1 MGKKKTT
8 KVQPFVSIITPT
20 FNRRPFIPTMIECY
34 KNQTYPKNRMEWI
47 IVDDGSDKIED
58 LIRKENFPEDQ
69 VKYISLPQKVNLG
82 KKRNI
87 CHQHSKGSI
96 LVYMDDDDYYP
107 PERVSHAVEMLLA
120 HPEAMAAGSSEIYIY
135 FKHIQ
140 KMYQFGPYMPNHAT
154 AGTFAFRRELLN
166 NTAYQDEAAIA
177 EERAFLK
184 NYTVPM
190 VQLDPM
196 KTILVFSHIHNTYDK
211 KKLLETPDPRTVKE
225 SSKTVDMFIKFT
237 SEASIK
243 KYFLKDIDKQL
254 ANYDPGDPK
263 WKPEVFEQMKV
274 IQKERDEMIRKMQLQ
289 QQQQQMQQQQNL
301 GENPKI
307 MINETGKPPRELSMP
322 EIIQVIQQLQERI
335 QMLESQTSNP
345 LQFQNTMIE
354 SQQKQLLEDKLA
366 AFEME
371 NKFLKE
377 RISALQ
383 NENRKLLETQK
394 IPPPPGLPMPTPST
408 TIIENIATR
417 LKNDHEITL
426 TF

>member
-1 MGKKKTT
+1 
-8 KVQPFVSIITPT
+8 
-20 FNRRPFIPTMIECY
+20 
-34 KNQTYPKNRMEWI
+34 
-47 IVDDGSDKIED
+47 
-58 LIRKENFPEDQ
+58 
-69 VKYISLPQKVNLG
+69 
-82 KKRNI
+82 
-87 CHQHSKGSI
+87 
-96 LVYMDDDDYYP
+96 MDDDDYYP

-166 NTAYQDEAAIA
+166 ESAYQDEAAIA

-190 VQLDPM
+190 VQLDPL

-225 SSKTVDMFIKFT
+225 SPKTIDMFIRYQ
-237 SEASIK
+237 SEAPIK
-243 KYFLKDIDKQL
+243 KYFLQDIDKQL

-274 IQKERDEMIRKMQLQ
+274 IQKERDEMIRKMQQ
-289 QQQQQMQQQQNL
+289 EQQMQQQQQQQQSF
-301 GENPKI
+301 GENSKI
-307 MINETGKPPRELSMP
+307 MINEPGKPPRELSMP

-335 QMLESQTSNP
+335 QTLESQQVQNQNP
-345 LQFQNTMIE
+345 LQSQNIMIE
-354 SQQKQLLEDKLA
+354 NQRKQLLEDKVT

-371 NKFLKE
+371 NKYLKE

-383 NENRKLLETQK
+383 NENKKLLETQK
-394 IPPPPGLPMPTPST
+394 ILPPPGISMPTSST
-408 TIIENIATR
+408 LPPTIIENVEIR
-417 LKNDHEITL
+417 LKSEPEITL

>member
-1 MGKKKTT
+1 M
-8 KVQPFVSIITPT
+8 
-20 FNRRPFIPTMIECY
+20 
-34 KNQTYPKNRMEWI
+34 
-47 IVDDGSDKIED
+47 DDGTDKIED
-58 LIRKENFPEDQ
+58 LIKKENFPEDQ
-69 VKYISLPQKVNLG
+69 VKYFSLPQKVNLG

-107 PERVSHAVEMLLA
+107 PERVSHAVETLLA

-166 NTAYQDEAAIA
+166 ESAYQDEAAIA

-190 VQLDPM
+190 VQLDPL

-225 SSKTVDMFIKFT
+225 SPKTIDMFIRYQ
-237 SEASIK
+237 SEAPIK
-243 KYFLKDIDKQL
+243 KYFLQDIDKQL

-274 IQKERDEMIRKMQLQ
+274 IQKERDEMIRKLQ
-289 QQQQQMQQQQNL
+289 QEQQMQQQQQQNF

-307 MINETGKPPRELSMP
+307 MINEPGKPPRELSMP

-335 QMLESQTSNP
+335 QVLESQTQSQNP

-354 SQQKQLLEDKLA
+354 SQQKQLLEDKIT

-377 RISALQ
+377 RISKIQ
-383 NENRKLLETQK
+383 NENKKLLETQK
-394 IPPPPGLPMPTPST
+394 IPPPPGLSMPSPPPTK
-408 TIIENIATR
+408 IENVEIC
-417 LKNDHEITL
+417 LKSEPEITL

>member
-1 MGKKKTT
+1 
-8 KVQPFVSIITPT
+8 
-20 FNRRPFIPTMIECY
+20 MIECY

-47 IVDDGSDKIED
+47 IVDDGTDKIED
-58 LIRKENFPEDQ
+58 LIKKENFPADQ
-69 VKYISLPQKVNLG
+69 VKYFSLPQKVNLG

-166 NTAYQDEAAIA
+166 ESAYQDEAAIA

-190 VQLDPM
+190 VQLDPL

-225 SSKTVDMFIKFT
+225 SPKTIDMFIRYQ
-237 SEASIK
+237 SEAPIK
-243 KYFLKDIDKQL
+243 KYFLQDIDKQL

-274 IQKERDEMIRKMQLQ
+274 IQKERDEMIRKMQLEQ
-289 QQQQQMQQQQNL
+289 QQQQQNF
-301 GENPKI
+301 GENSKI
-307 MINETGKPPRELSMP
+307 MINEPGKPPRELSMP

-335 QMLESQTSNP
+335 QMFESQQVQNQNP
-345 LQFQNTMIE
+345 LQSQNTMIE
-354 SQQKQLLEDKLA
+354 NQQKQLLEDKVT

-371 NKFLKE
+371 NKYLKE
-377 RISALQ
+377 RISSLQ
-383 NENRKLLETQK
+383 NENKKLLEIQK
-394 IPPPPGLPMPTPST
+394 IPPPPGLSIPTLST
-408 TIIENIATR
+408 LPPTMIENVEIR
-417 LKNDHEITL
+417 LKSEPEITL

>member
-1 MGKKKTT
+1 MGKKKST
-8 KVQPFVSIITPT
+8 KAQPFVSIITPT

-47 IVDDGSDKIED
+47 IVDDGTDKIED
-58 LIRKENFPEDQ
+58 LIKKENFPEDQ
-69 VKYISLPQKVNLG
+69 VKYFSLPQKVNLG

-107 PERVSHAVEMLLA
+107 PERVSHAVETLLA

-166 NTAYQDEAAIA
+166 DTAYQDEAAIA

-190 VQLDPM
+190 VQLDPL

-225 SSKTVDMFIKFT
+225 SPKTIDMFIKFT

-243 KYFLKDIDKQL
+243 NYFLKDIDKQL

-274 IQKERDEMIRKMQLQ
+274 IQKERDEMIRKMQQ
-289 QQQQQMQQQQNL
+289 QQQQQQNI

-307 MINETGKPPRELSMP
+307 MINEAGKPPRELSMP

-335 QMLESQTSNP
+335 QILESQNPNSNP
-345 LQFQNTMIE
+345 LQFQNSMIE
-354 SQQKQLLEDKLA
+354 IQQKKLLEDKIT

-377 RISALQ
+377 RISKIQ
-383 NENRKLLETQK
+383 NENKKLLETQK
-394 IPPPPGLPMPTPST
+394 IPPPPGLSMPTSPPPPPT
-408 TIIENIATR
+408 KIENVEIR
-417 LKNDHEITL
+417 LKSEPEITL

>member
-58 LIRKENFPEDQ
+58 LIKKENFPEDQ
-69 VKYISLPQKVNLG
+69 VKYFSLPQKVNLG

>member
-1 MGKKKTT
+1 
-8 KVQPFVSIITPT
+8 
-20 FNRRPFIPTMIECY
+20 
-34 KNQTYPKNRMEWI
+34 
-47 IVDDGSDKIED
+47 
-58 LIRKENFPEDQ
+58 
-69 VKYISLPQKVNLG
+69 
-82 KKRNI
+82 
-87 CHQHSKGSI
+87 
-96 LVYMDDDDYYP
+96 
-107 PERVSHAVEMLLA
+107 
-120 HPEAMAAGSSEIYIY
+120 MAAGSSEIYIY

-166 NTAYQDEAAIA
+166 ESSYQDEAAIA

-190 VQLDPM
+190 VQLDPL

-225 SSKTVDMFIKFT
+225 SPKTVDMFIKFT

-274 IQKERDEMIRKMQLQ
+274 IQKERDEMLRKMQLQ
-289 QQQQQMQQQQNL
+289 QQQQMQHQQNL

-307 MINETGKPPRELSMP
+307 MINEPGKPPRELSMP

-335 QMLESQTSNP
+335 QMFESQQVQNQNP
-345 LQFQNTMIE
+345 LQSQNTMIE
-354 SQQKQLLEDKLA
+354 NQQKQLLEDKVT

-371 NKFLKE
+371 NKYLKE
-377 RISALQ
+377 RISSLQ
-383 NENRKLLETQK
+383 NENKKLLEIQK
-394 IPPPPGLPMPTPST
+394 IPPPPGLSIPTLST
-408 TIIENIATR
+408 LPPTMIENVEIR
-417 LKNDHEITL
+417 LKSEPEITL